1 MIFNYLFKYF
11 HCVIDVIK
19 SSCFGLYLL
28 FYEPIALWCVMIGLP
43 IVTELQAQVVLE
55 RYNHLGMF
63 PSQYQE
69 YYRKEYVK
77 LAIALENWYG
87 GKFL

>member
-1 MIFNYLFKYF
+1 MIFIYLFKYF
-11 HCVIDVIK
+11 SSLIDIFK
-19 SSCFGLYLL
+19 IFCFRLYLY
-28 FYEPIALWCVMIGLP
+28 FYEPIALYYVLIGLP

-55 RYNHLGMF
+55 RYNDLGMYSIKY
-63 PSQYQE
+63 PE